1 MVFQS
6 WTFDQVTVI
15 WPGHRES
22 RGERLLS
29 VAVLVISSK
38 ETLSHIITVSR
49 RGGLDQNTGFAVSS
63 STSFSFLLIVPIA
76 RTIAADNLQCTRYS
90 HIKITNIRGERPPSS
105 FSAAGCWITM
115 PARST
120 SSTPGG
126 WEAGVF
132 AALARTFRWR
142 WPDTLPGQTLQ
153 LALETQCRRIWR
165 VTPPAKTAARMPC
178 PCQGAQPGNGDSA
191 KRRLAVTYR
200 PEFLGLDRDE
210 C

>member
-1 MVFQS
+1 M
-6 WTFDQVTVI
+6 
-15 WPGHRES
+15 
-22 RGERLLS
+22 
-29 VAVLVISSK
+29 
-38 ETLSHIITVSR
+38 
-49 RGGLDQNTGFAVSS
+49 SS
-63 STSFSFLLIVPIA
+63 STSFSFLLIFPIV
-76 RTIAADNLQCTRYS
+76 RTIAADNSQCTRYP

-178 PCQGAQPGNGDSA
+178 PCPCQGGPARQ
-191 KRRLAVTYR
+191 RRQSQAT
-200 PEFLGLDRDE
+200 LGCDVPAGVFGVGPRQMLSVCGR
-210 C
+210 CVRI